1 MKNKQK
7 RKVSNSERLVL
18 ERLIFPETFETVLEE
33 TGLQYGELRD
43 DLINLMSY
51 GFIEAYEKRDDQIA
65 LTSFYDADN
74 LQDFTFRATK
84 KGLGEIKVSRP

>member
-1 MKNKQK
+1 MAK
-7 RKVSNSERLVL
+7 RKVSTSEQNVLGRLV
-18 ERLIFPETFETVLEE
+18 FPESFETVLNE

-43 DLINLMSY
+43 DLINLMSFGY
-51 GFIEAYEKRDDQIA
+51 IEAYEKKGNKIA

-84 KGLGEIKVSRP
+84 KGLSEIRGSRQ

>member
-1 MKNKQK
+1 MPK
-7 RKVSNSERLVL
+7 RKVSTSERNVLGRLV
-18 ERLIFPETFETVLEE
+18 FPESFDTVLEE

-43 DLINLMSY
+43 DLINLISF
-51 GFIEAYEKRDDQIA
+51 GFVEAYEKRGNKIA

-84 KGLGEIKVSRP
+84 KGLAAIRVSRQ

>member
-1 MKNKQK
+1 MPK
-7 RKVSNSERLVL
+7 RKVSTSEQQVL
-18 ERLIFPETFETVLEE
+18 GRLIFPERFETVLEE

-43 DLINLMSY
+43 DLINLMSF
-51 GFIEAYEKRDDQIA
+51 GFVEAYERRGNKIS

-84 KGLGEIKVSRP
+84 KGLAQIRVSRQ